1 MPLDQLANIAEI
13 SAVVLVIV
21 SLIYVGA
28 QIKQNT
34 KSTVISTSQAFTDQF
49 ATLVSQ
55 LTRGQELT
63 DIYWRGLSGL
73 SNLQG
78 SETVAFGAWTMQ
90 AFRTWE
96 AFYYQW
102 RDGVFDERI
111 WVGWRVHFRDLF
123 GYPGIREMWAVRSH
137 QFSEEFR
144 EVVEQ
149 QIISAESKPLY
160 ASQAAQT

>member
-1 MPLDQLANIAEI
+1 MPLDQFANIAEI
-13 SAVVLVIV
+13 SAAVLVIV

-34 KSTVISTSQAFTDQF
+34 KATVTSTSQAFSYQF
-49 ATLVSQ
+49 SILVSQ
-55 LTRGQELT
+55 LTRGKEFT

-78 SETVAFGAWTMQ
+78 SETVAFGAWVMQ
-90 AFRTWE
+90 TFRTWE
-96 AFYYQW
+96 SFYYQW
-102 RDGVFDERI
+102 RDGAFDDRM
-111 WVGWRVHFRDLF
+111 WLGWKAQFCDLF
-123 GYPGIREMWAVRSH
+123 GYPGVREMWAIRSH